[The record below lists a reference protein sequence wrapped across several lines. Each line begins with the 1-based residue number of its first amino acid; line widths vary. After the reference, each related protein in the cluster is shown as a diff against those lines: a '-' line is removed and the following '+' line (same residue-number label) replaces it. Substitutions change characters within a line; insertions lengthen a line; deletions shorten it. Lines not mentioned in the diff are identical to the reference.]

1 MASDYT
7 QIVKLYTDAEK
18 QLLAAVEKAPT
29 SGTSKAYMQR
39 LLKRVQKVLKELRA
53 DSSRLNSEVVKQA
66 YYDGI
71 KDVQR
76 AISKGPGLSVELH
89 DFDSAA
95 DALAEETDAYY
106 RKAIAATG
114 RRINDEIRESLSA
127 ATEKKFSEW
136 QTIQEMRRDLL
147 KSLQDTTSPAV
158 IGVETRNGR
167 VIPLKSY
174 ASMAART
181 SVAEAQNRAK
191 VMYCLQSDIDLLK
204 CSKHTPTCE
213 ICSQYQDRVYA
224 LTKEAAAG
232 KYKGP
237 NGEPLRFPYIYDTAF
252 VDGYETI
259 HPNCR
264 HRMLPFV
271 AEAYTPEELAEY
283 SRQSMQPFA
292 DVRSDA
298 ERKAYQVSQ
307 VKNNRRRA
315 DMKQYLRYKERLGE
329 DKVPKTFAAFRS
341 IKSKNG
347 DAWDRLQSEYRK
359 HAENVTSDD
368 SMVKHLKAADESD
381 ILKQGL
387 DRLRFSTILRSESEM
402 TREYSRELR
411 DRFALGTDHGQRA
424 FSRYV
429 PNGSVADP
437 KYTGKGHYSPI
448 DGKIYM
454 NYADDSNNPRGIG
467 ATFFHEHGHLI
478 DHRAGDPRTG
488 AYLSESISGFR
499 TALFRDFDD
508 TVQSIIVEHER
519 STHLPCSDQ
528 TAFSILCGIFHD
540 DDRAH
545 AVSDLYDGIS
555 GGTVYG
561 EWVHDRG
568 YWSAPH
574 RFEHEAFAHMY
585 QAQFDAHADR
595 LMERYFPSSYAL
607 FKSALSKA
615 VK

>member
-18 QLLAAVEKAPT
+18 QLLAAVEKTPT

-39 LLKRVQKVLKELRA
+39 LLKRVQKVLKDLRA
-53 DSSRLNSEVVKQA
+53 DSSRLSSEVVKQA

-76 AISKGPGLSVELH
+76 AISKGPSLSVELH
-89 DFDSAA
+89 DFDSAV

-114 RRINDEIRESLSA
+114 RRINDEIRETLSA

-147 KSLQDTTSPAV
+147 KSLQNSTTPAV

-167 VIPLKSY
+167 VVPLKSY

-213 ICSQYQDRVYA
+213 ICSLYQDRVYA

-237 NGEPLRFPYIYDTAF
+237 NGEPLRFPYIYDTVF

-264 HRMLPFV
+264 HRMSPFV
-271 AEAYTPEELAEY
+271 AEAYTPEEVAEY

-298 ERKAYQVSQ
+298 ERKAYQASQ

-315 DMKQYLRYKERLGE
+315 DMKQYLRYKDRLGA
-329 DKVPKTFAAFRS
+329 DKVPKTLAAFRS
-341 IKSKNG
+341 IKSMNG
-347 DAWDRLQSEYRK
+347 DAWDNLQSEYRFSGII
-359 HAENVTSDD
+359 ER
-368 SMVKHLKAADESD
+368 
-381 ILKQGL
+381 ILKKNNGIRIFENPEDIPDEYNDCAQML
-387 DRLRFSTILRSESEM
+387 SE
-402 TREYSRELR
+402 ELKE
-411 DRFALGTDHGQRA
+411 GI
-424 FSRYV
+424 Y
-429 PNGSVADP
+429 
-437 KYTGKGHYSPI
+437 HYSHYEE
-448 DGKIYM
+448 GKAMNIHLGNPEENPLDAETEQYMLATMEALKRGYLPYDTVLWRGAEMQYM
-454 NYADDSNNPRGIG
+454 NG
-467 ATFFHEHGHLI
+467 
-478 DHRAGDPRTG
+478 
-488 AYLSESISGFR
+488 
-499 TALFRDFDD
+499 FDD
-508 TVQSIIVEHER
+508 IPKQLSGWKGRHISYKGFSSTSIIQNASYMNLGLKDLQMIILKRALQPGTMYIEDISYNKANNLQSEYEVLLQSAQEYVIIEAQKFKGKTIVVVE
-519 STHLPCSDQ
+519 
-528 TAFSILCGIFHD
+528 AI
-540 DDRAH
+540 
-545 AVSDLYDGIS
+545 
-555 GGTVYG
+555 
-561 EWVHDRG
+561 
-568 YWSAPH
+568 
-574 RFEHEAFAHMY
+574 
-585 QAQFDAHADR
+585 
-595 LMERYFPSSYAL
+595 
-607 FKSALSKA
+607 
-615 VK
+615 